1 MNILD
6 EFFLHCSNGE
16 IKNVKQILQNKNFD
30 IDIKNNNGWTG
41 LIIAC
46 FNCHFDLAVF
56 FISKGADVNAVN
68 NNGTSVFMYAKT
80 SLLSNFNKTNML
92 DLLLNKGAQINHLD
106 IFGKSVL
113 DYVNDSKNEELSK
126 WLISKG
132 AKTSSELN
140 HYKSHKK
147 IE

>member
-1 MNILD
+1 M
-6 EFFLHCSNGE
+6 
-16 IKNVKQILQNKNFD
+16 
-30 IDIKNNNGWTG
+30 
-41 LIIAC
+41 
-46 FNCHFDLAVF
+46 
-56 FISKGADVNAVN
+56 NAVN